1 MLYTLFITDMSTL
14 NETTYAGSIKSAE
27 EMLALWRQVEVDIA
41 ETGQSYRSPGG
52 VEVSLAELGMVQ
64 KQIRYW
70 YGRVLAKRG
79 YNGRNTADIEPG
91 KDENA
96 GTL

>member
-1 MLYTLFITDMSTL
+1 MASSLSVSSYTGTV
-14 NETTYAGSIKSAE
+14 KPPE

-52 VEVSLAELGMVQ
+52 VEVTLADIEQVG

-70 YGRVLAKRG
+70 ECRVLADRG
-79 YNGRNTADIEPG
+79 YRGRNTADIEPG
-91 KDENA
+91 ETEDRD
-96 GTL
+96 TL